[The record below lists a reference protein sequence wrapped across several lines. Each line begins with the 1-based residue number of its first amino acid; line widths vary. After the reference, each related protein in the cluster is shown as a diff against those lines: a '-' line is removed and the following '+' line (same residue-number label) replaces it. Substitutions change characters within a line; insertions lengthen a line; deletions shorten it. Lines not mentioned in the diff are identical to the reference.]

1 MDDADFG
8 EAFLQANARPDF
20 IASQFAD
27 VIRSLMRAVS
37 ADGASDAVYRASEKM
52 KFVTDLLQRCSERVT
67 WHGMFTGA
75 VEEIQSAIPEDD
87 DDRRYVRAAKRGT
100 KYLVELS
107 CTDPAASGRA
117 SKRQNE
123 FRDTIRWIEESRSG
137 RR

>member
-1 MDDADFG
+1 MNDRDFG

-52 KFVTDLLQRCSERVT
+52 QFVADLLQRCPEPVT
-67 WHGMFTGA
+67 WHGMFAGA
-75 VEEIQSAIPEDD
+75 VEEMQSLIPDDD

-107 CTDPAASGRA
+107 CSDPAARGRSA
-117 SKRQNE
+117 KRQSE
-123 FRDTIRWIEESRSG
+123 FQDTIHWIEESRGG